1 MRMLTATAVHFPRF
15 DLVQPTLR
23 GKSILI
29 VEDEPLIALG
39 IHAALS
45 ATGASIIAATNGA
58 DALQLIRSADISA
71 AVLDVNLGSRDCADE
86 CRALTRRGIP
96 FLFYTG
102 YADAPVLKSWPNAT
116 VVRKPAPPTR
126 LVGAVMDLLS

>member
-1 MRMLTATAVHFPRF
+1 MRT
-15 DLVQPTLR
+15 LVAGAWGGQPVLR

-45 ATGASIIAATNGA
+45 ATGASIIAATNGP
-58 DALQLIRSADISA
+58 DALLLIRTADISV
-71 AVLDVNLGSRDCADE
+71 AVLDVNLGARDCAEE
-86 CRALTRRGIP
+86 CRALTRRRIP

-102 YADAPVLKSWPNAT
+102 YVDAPVLKSWPGAP
-116 VVRKPAPPTR
+116 VVLKPAPATR
-126 LVGAVMDLLS
+126 LVAAVRDLLG